1 MTDQPANDPGT
12 AGSEVPPAPEPTPPA
27 QQPPA
32 TPTPT
37 PSGEPPAG
45 YVEKARF
52 DGLVRKVEEL
62 TLSNRRLTEELTGK
76 TSEVEQ
82 LKGDL
87 QIKDTEKTVAV
98 GERDKALQSTVE
110 EKAALQAELKELRA
124 LQLKLEVAKE
134 LKRPELVQILDR
146 LPNLEDKEALTVV
159 AQDMLG
165 FADTL
170 VQEREKQLTSG
181 ITPPIGSVSSSPPT
195 PSTPQGWENHINS
208 LDLGTPERA
217 KAMNDYGDWL
227 ERQQQQQ

>member
-1 MTDQPANDPGT
+1 MTDQAANDPGT
-12 AGSEVPPAPEPTPPA
+12 AGSAAPPAPEPTPPA

-32 TPTPT
+32 NPTPT

-45 YVEKARF
+45 YIEKARF

-62 TLSNRRLTEELTGK
+62 TLSNRALNEQLTTK
-76 TSEVEQ
+76 SSEVEQ
-82 LKGDL
+82 LRGDL

-98 GERDKALQSTVE
+98 GERDKALQTSME
-110 EKAALQAELKELRA
+110 ENQSLQAELKELRA
-124 LQLKLEVAKE
+124 LKLKLEVAKE

-146 LPNLEDKEALTVV
+146 LPNLEDKEALEVV
-159 AQDMLG
+159 AKDMLG

-181 ITPPIGSVSSSPPT
+181 ITPPIGNVSAGPAT
-195 PSTPQGWENHINS
+195 PSTPQAWENHINS